1 MLDQFGRKIEYMRIS
16 LTNNCNLRCSYCMPE
31 KQISDVHFFPMN
43 QVLRCVESAVSLG
56 ITHFRLTGGEPL
68 CYPKIEEMICKVV
81 HLIAVFRLYC
91 GNCHFQ
97 IVFPGDGFQ
106 LIQKLGFFF
115 ICEKIRLV
123 QDKGKFGGCKVL
135 IRVIFLTAGSAKAV
149 GSCGLYRNSSRTW
162 QSSSKKRIR
171 AWNNCTEK
179 ASCSQHCRRNGQ
191 QAALADCV
199 QEAVLK

>member
-1 MLDQFGRKIEYMRIS
+1 MGGNVPFTVANADHEQDSVVVFAGS
-16 LTNNCNLRCSYCMPE
+16 
-31 KQISDVHFFPMN
+31 
-43 QVLRCVESAVSLG
+43 VSIL
-56 ITHFRLTGGEPL
+56 
-68 CYPKIEEMICKVV
+68 IEEMVCKEV
-81 HLIAVFRLYC
+81 HLIAFFRLYC

-97 IVFPGDGFQ
+97 VVFPGDGFQ

-162 QSSSKKRIR
+162 QSSIKKRIC

-179 ASCSQHCRRNGQ
+179 ASCSQRCRQNNS
-191 QAALADCV
+191 
-199 QEAVLK
+199 K